1 MLTCNLVVTDTANI
15 INNEK
20 IVKGIWT
27 HYIPEALRLGTLK
40 AVPEPIIV
48 GRGLGKVEDG
58 VAMLKSGISAGKL
71 VVEL

>member
-1 MLTCNLVVTDTANI
+1 
-15 INNEK
+15 
-20 IVKGIWT
+20 
-27 HYIPEALRLGTLK
+27 LRLGTLK